1 VRDNVY
7 CATSICYFP
16 GPIVHLDQPQGG
28 RSGRFVVSSRS
39 VDWGTDAALRVCRLL
54 LALAAL
60 TAIGYDVAAGPGVSD
75 GDYFS
80 YFTVLSNLF
89 AAAILMHGAFHL
101 AHARSRTVELL
112 RGAAVVYILTTGIV
126 YLVLLSGHAPA
137 YPWVNAILH
146 YLMPVAV
153 TLDWLLDPPRVRL
166 DPARTVVL
174 WMAFPLLYIV
184 YTLARGAI
192 VDWYPYLFVNPHR
205 SGGYLLVAGDCL
217 AVGIG
222 IAALIATTTWAGNRS
237 NRECPQLIRDQGG
250 NLSP

>member
-1 VRDNVY
+1 METMRLADRR
-7 CATSICYFP
+7 AQRGALSEP
-16 GPIVHLDQPQGG
+16 
-28 RSGRFVVSSRS
+28 
-39 VDWGTDAALRVCRLL
+39 ALRVCRAL
-54 LALAAL
+54 LALLAL

-89 AAAILMHGAFHL
+89 AATILLHGAL
-101 AHARSRTVELL
+101 RPAEARSRTVELL

-126 YLVLLSGHAPA
+126 YLFLLSGHAPA

-153 TLDWLLDPPRVRL
+153 TVDWLLDPPRVSL
-166 DPARTVVL
+166 EPARTVVL
-174 WMAFPLLYIV
+174 GMVFPVLYII

-222 IAALIATTTWAGNRS
+222 IAALIAMTTWVGNRRHDTLA
-237 NRECPQLIRDQGG
+237 NRPLIAGA
-250 NLSP
+250 

>member
-1 VRDNVY
+1 MP
-7 CATSICYFP
+7 AIK
-16 GPIVHLDQPQGG
+16 
-28 RSGRFVVSSRS
+28 RSRHGVLSEPVQR
-39 VDWGTDAALRVCRLL
+39 GCRAL

-75 GDYFS
+75 ADYFS

-89 AAAILMHGAFHL
+89 AAAMLLHGAL
-101 AHARSRTVELL
+101 RPARERSGTVELL

-126 YLVLLSGHAPA
+126 YLVLLSGKAPA

-174 WMAFPLLYIV
+174 WMAFPLLYII

-222 IAALIATTTWAGNRS
+222 IIALIVATTWAGNR
-237 NRECPQLIRDQGG
+237 RHAGHRP
-250 NLSP
+250 

>member
-1 VRDNVY
+1 MTANAGRR
-7 CATSICYFP
+7 AP
-16 GPIVHLDQPQGG
+16 GDPP
-28 RSGRFVVSSRS
+28 
-39 VDWGTDAALRVCRLL
+39 LRACRAL

-89 AAAILMHGAFHL
+89 AAAVLLSGAL
-101 AHARSRTVELL
+101 RPARERSPTAELL

-126 YLVLLSGHAPA
+126 YLLLLSGRAPA
-137 YPWVNAILH
+137 YPWVNATLH

-153 TLDWLLDPPRVRL
+153 TLDWLLDPPHVRL
-166 DPARTVVL
+166 DPARTIVL
-174 WMAFPLLYIV
+174 WMVFPALYIV

-192 VDWYPYLFVNPHR
+192 VNWYPYLFVNPHR
-205 SGGYLLVAGDCL
+205 SGGYLLVAGDVL

-222 IAALIATTTWAGNRS
+222 IVALTVATTWVGNR
-237 NRECPQLIRDQGG
+237 RYGALA
-250 NLSP
+250 

>member
-1 VRDNVY
+1 VSAHSSSAASVERRRQ
-7 CATSICYFP
+7 P
-16 GPIVHLDQPQGG
+16 GTLSEP
-28 RSGRFVVSSRS
+28 
-39 VDWGTDAALRVCRLL
+39 ALRVCRAL
-54 LALAAL
+54 LALMAL

-89 AAAILMHGAFHL
+89 AAGMLLHGAL
-101 AHARSRTVELL
+101 RPAHTRSRTVELL

-126 YLVLLSGHAPA
+126 YLLLLSGHAPA

-153 TLDWLLDPPRVRL
+153 TLDWLTDPPSVRL
-166 DPARTVVL
+166 DPARTLVM
-174 WMAFPLLYIV
+174 WMAFPLLYV
-184 YTLARGAI
+184 PYTLARGAI
-192 VDWYPYLFVNPHR
+192 VDWYPYFFVNPHR

-222 IAALIATTTWAGNRS
+222 IAALIATTTWAGNR
-237 NRECPQLIRDQGG
+237 RHDTLCQQLR
-250 NLSP
+250 SPGT

>member
-1 VRDNVY
+1 MSEQV
-7 CATSICYFP
+7 
-16 GPIVHLDQPQGG
+16 
-28 RSGRFVVSSRS
+28 
-39 VDWGTDAALRVCRLL
+39 LRACRAL
-54 LALAAL
+54 LALATL

-75 GDYFS
+75 ADYFS

-89 AAAILMHGAFHL
+89 AAAMLLYGAL
-101 AHARSRTVELL
+101 RPAHERSRTIELL

-126 YLVLLSGHAPA
+126 YLLLLSGHAPA

-153 TLDWLLDPPRVRL
+153 ALDWLLDPPRVRL

-174 WMAFPLLYIV
+174 WMVFPLLYIL

-192 VDWYPYLFVNPHR
+192 VGWYPYLFVNPHR

-222 IAALIATTTWAGNRS
+222 IIALIAATTWAGNR
-237 NRECPQLIRDQGG
+237 RATVRR
-250 NLSP
+250 

>member
-1 VRDNVY
+1 MSSHLSSASVERR
-7 CATSICYFP
+7 SRP
-16 GPIVHLDQPQGG
+16 GVLSELAP
-28 RSGRFVVSSRS
+28 
-39 VDWGTDAALRVCRLL
+39 RVCRAL

-75 GDYFS
+75 ADYFS

-89 AAAILMHGAFHL
+89 AAAMLLHGAL
-101 AHARSRTVELL
+101 RPARERSGTVEMF

-126 YLVLLSGHAPA
+126 YLLLLSGRAPA

-166 DPARTVVL
+166 DLARTVVL
-174 WMAFPLLYIV
+174 WMTFPLLYIL

-192 VDWYPYLFVNPHR
+192 VGWYPYFFVNPHR
-205 SGGYLLVAGDCL
+205 GGGYLLVIGDCL

-222 IAALIATTTWAGNRS
+222 IIALIVATTWTGNR
-237 NRECPQLIRDQGG
+237 RRDA
-250 NLSP
+250 LT

>member
-1 VRDNVY
+1 ML
-7 CATSICYFP
+7 SEP
-16 GPIVHLDQPQGG
+16 
-28 RSGRFVVSSRS
+28 
-39 VDWGTDAALRVCRLL
+39 ALRACRAL

-75 GDYFS
+75 ADYFS

-89 AAAILMHGAFHL
+89 AVAMLLHGAL
-101 AHARSRTVELL
+101 RPAHERSETVEML

-126 YLVLLSGHAPA
+126 YLLLLSGHAPA

-146 YLMPVAV
+146 YLMPVAM

-174 WMAFPLLYIV
+174 WMAFPLLYIP
-184 YTLARGAI
+184 YTLTRGAI
-192 VDWYPYLFVNPHR
+192 VGWYPYFFVNPHR
-205 SGGYLLVAGDCL
+205 GGGYLLVAGDCL

-222 IAALIATTTWAGNRS
+222 IIALVVVTTWAGNR
-237 NRECPQLIRDQGG
+237 RHDVLT
-250 NLSP
+250 

>member
-1 VRDNVY
+1 MPSPSSSA
-7 CATSICYFP
+7 ATVERS
-16 GPIVHLDQPQGG
+16 PQRGAL
-28 RSGRFVVSSRS
+28 SEP
-39 VDWGTDAALRVCRLL
+39 ALRVCRAL
-54 LALAAL
+54 LALMAL

-75 GDYFS
+75 SDYFS

-89 AAAILMHGAFHL
+89 AAAMLLHGTL
-101 AHARSRTVELL
+101 RPAHARSRTVELL

-126 YLVLLSGHAPA
+126 YLLLLSGHAPT

-174 WMAFPLLYIV
+174 WMAFPLLYII

-222 IAALIATTTWAGNRS
+222 IAALIATTTWAGNRRHDALAS
-237 NRECPQLIRDQGG
+237 SLLIPGT
-250 NLSP
+250 

>member
-1 VRDNVY
+1 M
-7 CATSICYFP
+7 
-16 GPIVHLDQPQGG
+16 
-28 RSGRFVVSSRS
+28 SSHSSAAAS
-39 VDWGTDAALRVCRLL
+39 VERHSHRGELSEPALRVCRAL
-54 LALAAL
+54 LALTAL

-75 GDYFS
+75 ADYFS

-89 AAAILMHGAFHL
+89 ATAMLLYGAL
-101 AHARSRTVELL
+101 RPARERSATVELL

-126 YLVLLSGHAPA
+126 YLLLLSGNAPT

-166 DPARTVVL
+166 ALTRTVVL
-174 WMAFPLLYIV
+174 WMAFPLLYIL

-192 VDWYPYLFVNPHR
+192 VDWYPYFFVNPHR
-205 SGGYLLVAGDCL
+205 GGGYLLVAGDCL

-222 IAALIATTTWAGNRS
+222 IIALVVVTTWAGYRRHDVARPKIES
-237 NRECPQLIRDQGG
+237 
-250 NLSP
+250 

>member
-1 VRDNVY
+1 MRLADRR
-7 CATSICYFP
+7 A
-16 GPIVHLDQPQGG
+16 Q
-28 RSGRFVVSSRS
+28 R
-39 VDWGTDAALRVCRLL
+39 GTLSEPALRVSRAL
-54 LALAAL
+54 LALLVL

-89 AAAILMHGAFHL
+89 AVAILLHGAL
-101 AHARSRTVELL
+101 RPAHARSRTVELL

-126 YLVLLSGHAPA
+126 YLVLLSGHAPS
-137 YPWVNAILH
+137 YPWVNAVLH
-146 YLMPVAV
+146 YLMPLAV

-174 WMAFPLLYIV
+174 WMAFPMLYII

-205 SGGYLLVAGDCL
+205 SGGYLLVAGECL

-222 IAALIATTTWAGNRS
+222 IAALIAMTTWVGNRRHDTLAS
-237 NRECPQLIRDQGG
+237 SPLIAGA
-250 NLSP
+250 